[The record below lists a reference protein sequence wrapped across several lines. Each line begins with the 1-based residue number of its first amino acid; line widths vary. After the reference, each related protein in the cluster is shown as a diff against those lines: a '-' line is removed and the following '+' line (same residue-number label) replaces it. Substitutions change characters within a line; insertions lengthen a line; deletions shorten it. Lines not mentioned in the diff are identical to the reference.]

1 MGMSQNR
8 GAFSFGAVSKGAFFW
23 CPKPKFWGCPKYGV
37 PICPKPMFLVA
48 NIGAPMFLF
57 FGDVPKHT
65 FLFLGMSPN
74 IGLGIL
80 GGHIHTQQAQR
91 CLSLQMH
98 HTKGQLRI
106 GHIGLLVQGQVLHD
120 FSQAGIF
127 PPVLFGD
134 GFPQIGNYNAS
145 HIRQWHFI
153 LAKPYTQ
160 SAKSKLICICLA
172 FL

>member
-1 MGMSQNR
+1 
-8 GAFSFGAVSKGAFFW
+8 
-23 CPKPKFWGCPKYGV
+23 
-37 PICPKPMFLVA
+37 MFLVA

-57 FGDVPKHT
+57 
-65 FLFLGMSPN
+65 LGMSRN
-74 IGLGIL
+74 ICFYFWG
-80 GGHIHTQQAQR
+80 
-91 CLSLQMH
+91 CLQIGFGARGTHSHPARSALSFPADAPH
-98 HTKGQLRI
+98 EGSILRI

>member
-1 MGMSQNR
+1 MVPETQVLGMSQIR
-8 GAFSFGAVSKGAFFW
+8 GTYMPETHVFSCQYWCTHVS
-23 CPKPKFWGCPKYGV
+23 
-37 PICPKPMFLVA
+37 I
-48 NIGAPMFLF
+48 

-80 GGHIHTQQAQR
+80 GGHIHTQHAQR